1 MQGMKL
7 QEVQMI
13 KVLTSINSEI
23 TNVDDAF
30 FNKSIFGGKSGVLP
44 DKLNECAIFLS
55 APNIIT
61 LDTGELLIYGV
72 RVRITE
78 AISFGFTG
86 FPSEQIDY
94 NLIAEVK
101 LMKDKT
107 ITCDIRYQTS
117 EKMLSKEPIYKNG
130 SGIYQV
136 LLCKFSHL
144 PSGKIANVNKKL
156 QIINSYSSG
165 GIQIGTVTAET
176 LPTNSPA
183 KVKVE
188 NVFSA
193 ENALEEVNFDFKL
206 PRGEVG
212 PPIKLTIGEVKK
224 GNEPKADLI
233 GKAGEQILNL
243 TLPKGDK
250 GIDGVLQKIG
260 AGYFAL
266 SINDEGN
273 LILSYIDGD
282 IPPDLHINTDGHL
295 VLTI

>member
-1 MQGMKL
+1 
-7 QEVQMI
+7 MI
-13 KVLTSINSEI
+13 EVLTSINSEI

-78 AISFGFTG
+78 AISFGFPS

-101 LMKDKT
+101 LMTNKT
-107 ITCDIRYQTS
+107 ITCDIRYQPS

-130 SGIYQV
+130 SGIYQI

-144 PSGKIANVNKKL
+144 PSGNIANVDKKL

-183 KVKVE
+183 TVKVE

-193 ENALEEVNFDFKL
+193 ENALEVVNFDFKI

-212 PPIKLTIGEVKK
+212 PPIKLTMGEVNK
-224 GNEPKADLI
+224 GDEPNAELI
-233 GKAGEQILNL
+233 GDAGEQILNL

-266 SINDEGN
+266 GINDEGN
-273 LILSYIDGD
+273 LILSYADGD
-282 IPPDLHINTDGHL
+282 IPPDLHINTDGRL
-295 VLTI
+295 ILTI